1 MGTDE
6 LCMAWVK
13 DEIGRSVG
21 LPREVGG
28 IPLDELGATGYGLFH
43 AIEAAMPALD
53 FELPGARVAVQG
65 FGAVGMHAARFLAE
79 KGAVLVA
86 ASDSRGTVLN
96 QEGLD
101 VAALTEAKRGGAP
114 VTEFN
119 GGMAAERE
127 AVIGVDC
134 DIWIPSARPDVI
146 DMANVEQL
154 STKLV
159 AQGANIPVTHDAERH
174 LHEKGVLCLPDFI
187 ANAGGVICAAMEYR
201 GTGEKAA
208 FDAIAEKIRR
218 NVEELLAR
226 AHDGGKTPR
235 RAASELAEERVRNAM
250 NTRRWS
256 IY

>member
-1 MGTDE
+1 
-6 LCMAWVK
+6 
-13 DEIGRSVG
+13 
-21 LPREVGG
+21 
-28 IPLDELGATGYGLFH
+28 LDELGATGFGVVH
-43 AIEAAMPALD
+43 AIEAALPEMD
-53 FELPGARVAVQG
+53 FELSGARVAVQG
-65 FGAVGMHAARFLAE
+65 FGAVGIHAARFLAE

-96 QEGLD
+96 DRGLD
-101 VAALTEAKRGGAP
+101 TAALIEAKRGGAP
-114 VTEFN
+114 VAEFD
-119 GGMAAERE
+119 GGTSAAKD

-146 DMANVEQL
+146 DMNNVERL

-159 AQGANIPVTHDAERH
+159 AQGANIPITQDAERR
-174 LHEKGVLCLPDFI
+174 LHEKGVLILPDFI

-201 GTGEKAA
+201 GAGEKAA

-218 NVEELLAR
+218 NVEELLGRAR
-226 AHDGGKTPR
+226 NGGVTPR
-235 RAASELAEERVRNAM
+235 QAAFEMAEERVRRAM